1 MRVLLSIMKKLLF
14 ALFALASVV
23 LFASDSRSEIAK
35 KLYGR
40 IRVVSSIGEEDY
52 RVRIVNGIGEEDLR
66 VRITSYASAPGMWE
80 FVNGIGEENY
90 RVRIVNGIGEEDL
103 TIRFVTG
110 HGEEGPTR

>member
-40 IRVVSSIGEEDY
+40 IRVVEGCEDY
-52 RVRIVNGIGEEDLR
+52 RVRIVSGCEDLR
-66 VRITSYASAPGMWE
+66 VRIVSGAANSPGKWE
-80 FVNGIGEENY
+80 FVDGC
-90 RVRIVNGIGEEDL
+90 EDFR
-103 TIRFVTG
+103 IRFVDG
-110 HGEEGPTR
+110 CEDVSIRFVDGCEGPN